1 MREDLRVGCILE
13 TMDRAELAA
22 MLRTWRAR
30 LTPDEVGLPQ
40 GPRRRTPGL
49 RREEVALLAGISPD
63 YLVRLEQGRGPR
75 PSGSVL
81 TALGRALRLDGD
93 ERDHL
98 FDLAGTHPPR
108 AGRIDGTV
116 RPSVLRLIGRLS
128 DPAILCDA
136 KGETI
141 AWNPLAAALLG
152 DFTAWPPGHRNV
164 AWWRF
169 TGPPGRLVR
178 APEEEDAWADQIVAD
193 LRVAAA
199 RYPED
204 MGVRTLIA
212 DLRRISPDFER
223 RWQQRGAGQ
232 RRSARKRIAHPTVG
246 LVEVDCDVLHLPEA
260 DQRLVVYTAE
270 PGSPAAAA
278 LDLLRVL
285 DSQNAPQPAGTGSG
299 G

>member
-1 MREDLRVGCILE
+1 MLE

-63 YLVRLEQGRGPR
+63 YLVRLEQGRGPH

-81 TALGRALRLDGD
+81 TALGRALRLDED

-98 FDLAGTHPPR
+98 FDLAGAHPPR

-116 RPSVLRLIGRLS
+116 RPSVPRLIDRLS

-136 KGETI
+136 KGGTI
-141 AWNPLAAALLG
+141 AWNPLAVALLG
-152 DFTAWPPGHRNV
+152 DFTTWPSGHRNV

-178 APEEEDAWADQIVAD
+178 TPEEEDVWADEIVAD

-199 RYPED
+199 RYPGD
-204 MGVRTLIA
+204 AGVRSLIA
-212 DLRRISPDFER
+212 DLRRISPDFEW
-223 RWQQRGAGQ
+223 RWQQRGATQ
-232 RRSARKRIAHPTVG
+232 RRSARKRIAHPAVG

-270 PGSPAAAA
+270 PGSPAAAP

-285 DSQNAPQPAGTGSG
+285 DSQNAPQPAGSG